1 MRYAFFI
8 LLMIC
13 AVSVFAD
20 ETERDMVA
28 ECTKALNSMDDNL
41 VFETRRCKGRL
52 TVTNDEGERVKEM
65 VIYAKGYYTSHTKF
79 VAPPRDKGTKYLRM
93 NKGKKRLLYMYLPTA
108 EKVIRISGHMLRQ
121 SMMGSDWSYEDA
133 LESPRLL
140 DSYKVVSGKN
150 VEVDG
155 VACYEMKLKALRR
168 SVTYQSRLLIMEK
181 ERFVPVRQEFY
192 ARGGKHLK
200 TITFHDIKKIRNR
213 YYPGIS
219 IMKNHLLRNS
229 TSKFELYDLQFD
241 VELPRGVFTKRF
253 LEREG

>member
-1 MRYAFFI
+1 MRYLFVLFA
-8 LLMIC
+8 LLFVSGALC
-13 AVSVFAD
+13 A
-20 ETERDMVA
+20 ERDMIA

-52 TVTNDEGERVKEM
+52 TVTNDEGTRVKEM

-93 NKGKKRLLYMYLPTA
+93 NKGRKRLLYMYLPTA

-140 DSYKVVSGKN
+140 DSYKVVEGKE

-168 SVTYQSRLLIMEK
+168 SVTYQSRTLIMEK
-181 ERFVPVRQEFY
+181 ERSVPVKQEFY

-200 TITFHDIKKIRNR
+200 TITFHDVKKIRNR
-213 YYPGIS
+213 YYPGLS
-219 IMKNHLLRNS
+219 IMKNHLLKNS
-229 TSKFELYDLQFD
+229 TSRFELYDLQFD
-241 VELPRGVFTKRF
+241 VDLPRGVFTKRF